1 MNTRSSSQCPFHAG
15 AAAPAPVLH
24 PPGVWPPGPRA
35 GLTGWGLLRKMSRD
49 LIGTLSGWQREYG
62 DLVHLRVWPEHAV
75 VVTDPALVRELL
87 VTHHDAFGRWER
99 AIRVFAQVHG
109 HSVLVAEGDA
119 WRDKRHA
126 LQPNFMPKPVQ
137 AFVPAIAATA
147 GHALAQW
154 PARDPDWPIE
164 SALTSLAMDV
174 IMRTMFSDTIGDD
187 ARAAEDA
194 VRAVSAAADAAF
206 YQPASTPDWMPW
218 KRGKVRATAVLN
230 GLIDRQLRARVDMP
244 ERTWP
249 DDLLSR
255 LLRLHRAD
263 ARKWP
268 LQAVHDECMTAFL
281 AGHETTAGALTWWA
295 WCMATNPA
303 VQAAA
308 RDEVTRV
315 LGGRAPSAETR
326 SSLRYLTQTLDET
339 LRLYPSAP
347 ILISRRASR
356 PVALGAWQFPART
369 LFMLPLQL
377 MQRDPRWFPEPDA
390 FRPERF
396 ADDAPALPRGAYM
409 PFGTGPRVCLGQ
421 HLAMTE
427 MTVVAAMILQR
438 HVLSVPPGMAA
449 PRAVLNVTLR
459 PERALHLAIAPT
471 GLTADT
477 VSA

>member
-1 MNTRSSSQCPFHAG
+1 MNTQSSSQCPFHAG

-49 LIGTLSGWQREYG
+49 LIGTLSGWQCEYG

-99 AIRVFAQVHG
+99 AIRIFAQVHG

-230 GLIDRQLRARVDMP
+230 GLIDRQLRARVDLP

-308 RDEVTRV
+308 RDEVSRV
-315 LGGRAPSAETR
+315 LGGRAPSADTR

-377 MQRDPRWFPEPDA
+377 MQRDERWFPEPDA

-438 HVLSVPPGMAA
+438 YVLSVPPGMTP

-459 PERALHLAIAPT
+459 PEHALHLAIAPT
-471 GLTADT
+471 GLTVDT